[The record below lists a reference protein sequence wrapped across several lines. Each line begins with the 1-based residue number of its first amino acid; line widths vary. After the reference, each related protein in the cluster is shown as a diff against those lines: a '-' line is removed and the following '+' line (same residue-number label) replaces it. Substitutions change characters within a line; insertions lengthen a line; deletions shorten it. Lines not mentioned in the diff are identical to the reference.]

1 MFFPILKQQ
10 EIQTMCLKKLAAF
23 NLVGLLLAATMS
35 AALAAVPETVPVGN
49 PENKSDATG
58 YGAVGYA
65 YKIGKYEV
73 TNAEYCEFLNA
84 VAKNDTRDLYDGR
97 MAEQYGGIDRSGSA
111 GKYAYTVKSG
121 MAKKPV
127 GYVTWESCARY
138 TNWLN
143 NGPSSTE
150 TETGGYDFKSGSL
163 KLPNHAEL
171 AKASTVKWA
180 LPTENEW
187 YKAAYFDPSK
197 SGGAGYWQYPG
208 KGYTA
213 PAANLS
219 SDTPSE
225 AGSFTKAVT
234 AFGTFDQGGNQWEY
248 NEASFDGKVGLRG
261 GSWYL
266 NDNEGYMDA
275 ATRYDVLSAKWPN
288 YGFRVVALGEAAK

>member
-1 MFFPILKQQ
+1 
-10 EIQTMCLKKLAAF
+10 MCLKKLAAF

-127 GYVTWESCARY
+127 GYVTWETCARY

-150 TETGGYDFKSGSL
+150 TETRG
-163 KLPNHAEL
+163 EL
-171 AKASTVKWA
+171 CETGFTVIECPLSTEIAVDGPLVREFAGETRFFVARKA
-180 LPTENEW
+180 
-187 YKAAYFDPSK
+187 
-197 SGGAGYWQYPG
+197 
-208 KGYTA
+208 
-213 PAANLS
+213 
-219 SDTPSE
+219 
-225 AGSFTKAVT
+225 
-234 AFGTFDQGGNQWEY
+234 
-248 NEASFDGKVGLRG
+248 
-261 GSWYL
+261 
-266 NDNEGYMDA
+266 
-275 ATRYDVLSAKWPN
+275 
-288 YGFRVVALGEAAK
+288 